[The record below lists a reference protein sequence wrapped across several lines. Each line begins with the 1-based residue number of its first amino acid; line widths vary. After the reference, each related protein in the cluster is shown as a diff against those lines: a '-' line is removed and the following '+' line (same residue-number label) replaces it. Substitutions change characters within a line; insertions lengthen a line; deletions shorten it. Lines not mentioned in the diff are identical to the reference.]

1 MNKELLQLFDIKDD
15 DVKAFTVDNKD
26 SNYEINIRFK
36 PSRTCCSNCGS
47 FILLIKAIKK
57 VTGVYTYK

>member
-36 PSRTCCSNCGS
+36 PSRTCCSNCS
-47 FILLIKAIKK
+47 SLHF
-57 VTGVYTYK
+57 TYKGNKKGHWCLHL